1 MAEQIKVQKT
11 IYGLN
16 SVEAYIDT
24 NFNQFINPPKKE
36 TPVTLDQTV
45 EEFFQQYDDLF
56 YEIPISGSDNSH
68 LELATRSLEYAGL
81 SFEDLQLEIDTLR
94 EENINLKNQIL
105 LTTQIPT
112 GSLNI

>member
-16 SVEAYIDT
+16 SVETYIDT
-24 NFNQFINPPKKE
+24 NFSQFVDPPKKE
-36 TPVTLDQTV
+36 TPITLDQTV

-68 LELATRSLEYAGL
+68 LDLAIRSLDYVGL
-81 SFEDLQLEIDTLR
+81 SLEDLQLEINILR
-94 EENINLKNQIL
+94 EENIDLKNQIL
-105 LTTQIPT
+105 ITTQIPT